1 MMSKNWGGGGERWD
15 AGEPLASVEL
25 GGGLREVQVSGNVG
39 TVGLAVIPLTWF
51 WLRVRGVVGVWA
63 LL

>member
-1 MMSKNWGGGGERWD
+1 MMPTNCKGGEEGGNRGGVD
-15 AGEPLASVEL
+15 L
-25 GGGLREVQVSGNVG
+25 GGGLREVQVSGK
-39 TVGLAVIPLTWF
+39 LAAIPKKHWRPLTWF